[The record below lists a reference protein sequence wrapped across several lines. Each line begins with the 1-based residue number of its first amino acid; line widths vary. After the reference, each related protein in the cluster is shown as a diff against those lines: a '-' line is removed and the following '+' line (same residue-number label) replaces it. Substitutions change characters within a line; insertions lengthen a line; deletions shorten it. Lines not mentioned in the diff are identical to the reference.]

1 MTARSR
7 PDWPVCRLPR
17 NRHPHAASTVHHHD
31 HELGCIDGAP
41 GGLHIT
47 QLPASALEAQSVSLL
62 KFDLRPASA
71 LQIVDDDG

>member
-7 PDWPVCRLPR
+7 PDRPVCRLPR

-47 QLPASALEAQSVSLL
+47 QLPASALGAQSVSLL

>member
-1 MTARSR
+1 
-7 PDWPVCRLPR
+7 
-17 NRHPHAASTVHHHD
+17 VHHHD

-47 QLPASALEAQSVSLL
+47 QLPASALGARRSALGAQSASLL

>member
-47 QLPASALEAQSVSLL
+47 QLPASALGAQSVSLL

>member
-17 NRHPHAASTVHHHD
+17 NRHAHAASTVHHHD

-47 QLPASALEAQSVSLL
+47 QLPASALGAQSVSLL

-71 LQIVDDDG
+71 LKIVDDDG

>member
-7 PDWPVCRLPR
+7 PDRPVCRLPR
-17 NRHPHAASTVHHHD
+17 NRHPHAATTVHHHD

-47 QLPASALEAQSVSLL
+47 QLPASALGAQSVSLL